1 MMYIHSVKE
10 PQLTAQ
16 NTANGEML
24 RGRCNGRGQRG
35 FTLIE
40 LMIVVSIIG
49 ILASIAV
56 PNYQRWVIR
65 AKEATLSD
73 VLYNF
78 RKNIDDFYADHGKYP
93 DTLEDLVAKG
103 YLRGMPVDP
112 FTKKNDTWVTIAPPD
127 ASSAAPAEGQSSSTP
142 LTAPVEE
149 AGNVYDVHS
158 GSNLIGSNGVPYNE
172 W

>member
-1 MMYIHSVKE
+1 M
-10 PQLTAQ
+10 
-16 NTANGEML
+16 
-24 RGRCNGRGQRG
+24 RG

-56 PNYQRWVIR
+56 PSYQKWVIR
-65 AKEATLSD
+65 AREATLSD
-73 VLYNF
+73 ILYNF
-78 RKNIDDFYADHGKYP
+78 RKTIDDFYGDNGKYP
-93 DTLEDLVAKG
+93 DALDELVTKG

-112 FTKKNDTWVTIAPPD
+112 FTKKNDTWVTVAPPLVE
-127 ASSAAPAEGQSSSTP
+127 PANPAGGEGTSTTT
-142 LTAPVEE
+142 TAPNKEP
-149 AGNVYDVHS
+149 GNVYDVHS